1 MRKRARMVTVVWVAL
16 MTVVLASC
24 QAAPPPPTV
33 PPTSSTPATGCHVG
47 LLGDS
52 LSVRIQARLPAALAR
67 QRCSQVWV
75 DAAVGRNTAQGVVAL
90 AERRVAGE
98 LPAVLVV
105 GLGTNDQSQRAAFGG
120 HVDDIMHL
128 SAGRPVVWIEIAHAP
143 IKDELN
149 AVLRRSEIPDD
160 TRKKLVFDKLV
171 INLDSYELTVDGKQV
186 DTPPKELE
194 LLYHLAAT
202 PNRVYTRNQLLDEVW
217 GTRHIDQNIVD
228 QYVRYV
234 RRKLEAAGATASMT
248 RFRAAST
255 WARRSRRCAR

>member
-52 LSVRIQARLPAALAR
+52 LSVRVQARLPAALAR

-149 AVLRRSEIPDD
+149 AVLRRKAAKWPNLTIMEWEQAYWDHPEWRSADD
-160 TRKKLVFDKLV
+160 VH
-171 INLDSYELTVDGKQV
+171 LTD
-186 DTPPKELE
+186 
-194 LLYHLAAT
+194 
-202 PNRVYTRNQLLDEVW
+202 
-217 GTRHIDQNIVD
+217 
-228 QYVRYV
+228 
-234 RRKLEAAGATASMT
+234 AGADE
-248 RFRAAST
+248 RVKRIAA
-255 WARRSRRCAR
+255 AAQRVAK